1 MRGRD
6 VLDVGCGEGA
16 LVRRLIAKGARA
28 VGVDPLPGAIAQ
40 ARREDAL
47 DSPAR
52 YLQGKASFDVV
63 IFFNSLH
70 HVPVESMDV
79 ALAEAARVL
88 RRDGVLYVQE
98 PLAEGSAFELLR
110 PVEDETPTRAAAQRA
125 LGRALRGRF
134 VQLACREALLTVRYA
149 DFDALRSRMFSVEPG
164 RAAAIDEQEHSLRG
178 AFERLGRCCESGFEF
193 DQPFRVHLLGL
204 AERDARSRALR

>member
-28 VGVDPLPGAIAQ
+28 VGVEPLPGAIVQ
-40 ARREDAL
+40 ARREDAS

-52 YLQGKASFDVV
+52 YLQGKAEALAFPDASFDVV

-70 HVPVESMDV
+70 HVPVQSMDA

-98 PLAEGSAFELLR
+98 PLAEGSAFELLHL
-110 PVEDETPTRAAAQRA
+110 VEDETPTRAAAQQA
-125 LGRALRGRF
+125 LGRALQGRF
-134 VQLACREALLTVRYA
+134 VQLACRETLVTVHHA
-149 DFDALRSRMFSVEPG
+149 DFSALRRHMLSVEPA
-164 RAAAIDEQEHSLRG
+164 RAAAVDEHERSLRD
-178 AFERLGRCCESGFEF
+178 AFERLGRRCESGFEF
-193 DQPFRVHLLGL
+193 DQPLRTKLLSL
-204 AERDARSRALR
+204 AE